1 MSHICGLFQNYLNIL
16 GGRLGRAV
24 NLVMLARSSYMKV
37 KEKMWEG
44 RGRPRKFRPGEAVEW
59 RLRAP
64 DNLLMEL
71 RICARVGKRSV
82 NDEIIARLLLSFN
95 YQPGLPVIKTAEAE
109 KLISLAVKFEEWLGQ
124 LLDTGEAEHEEIK
137 ATKTQS
143 EQLWMWR
150 DGERI
155 LLPGKTTGYSMR
167 IPENLAE
174 EIRVMARV
182 HKRSLNDEMLTRLM
196 NTLGYFTGRILDQNE
211 DTQALKVLCMEFE
224 VFLKDRISE
233 AEKGELPWDKD
244 SHL

>member
-1 MSHICGLFQNYLNIL
+1 
-16 GGRLGRAV
+16 
-24 NLVMLARSSYMKV
+24 MKV

-82 NDEIIARLLLSFN
+82 NDEIIARLLLSLN
-95 YQPGLPVIKTAEAE
+95 YQPGHPVIKTAEAE
-109 KLISLAVKFEEWLGQ
+109 RLISLAVKFEEWLGQ
-124 LLDTGEAEHEEIK
+124 LLDGSGAGIDENTVQETHA
-137 ATKTQS
+137 

-150 DGERI
+150 EGERV

-174 EIRVMARV
+174 EIRTMARV

-196 NTLGYFTGRILDQNE
+196 NTLGYFTERILDQNE
-211 DTQALKVLCMEFE
+211 DAQALKVLCMEFE
-224 VFLKDRISE
+224 FFLKERISD
-233 AEKGELPWDKD
+233 AEKSELPWDKN
-244 SHL
+244 SSQ

>member
-1 MSHICGLFQNYLNIL
+1 
-16 GGRLGRAV
+16 
-24 NLVMLARSSYMKV
+24 MKV

-82 NDEIIARLLLSFN
+82 NDEIIARLLLSLN
-95 YQPGLPVIKTAEAE
+95 YQPGHPVIKTAEAE
-109 KLISLAVKFEEWLGQ
+109 RLISLAVKFEEWLGQ
-124 LLDTGEAEHEEIK
+124 LLDRSGAGIDENTVQDVHA
-137 ATKTQS
+137 

-150 DGERI
+150 EGERV

-174 EIRVMARV
+174 EIRTMARV

-196 NTLGYFTGRILDQNE
+196 NTLGYFTERILDQNE
-211 DTQALKVLCMEFE
+211 DAQALKVLCMEFE
-224 VFLKDRISE
+224 VFLKERISD
-233 AEKGELPWDKD
+233 AEKSELPWDKN
-244 SHL
+244 SSQ

>member
-1 MSHICGLFQNYLNIL
+1 
-16 GGRLGRAV
+16 
-24 NLVMLARSSYMKV
+24 MKV
-37 KEKMWEG
+37 KEKMLEG

-82 NDEIIARLLLSFN
+82 NDEIIARLLLSLN
-95 YQPGLPVIKTAEAE
+95 YQPGHPVIKTAEAE
-109 KLISLAVKFEEWLGQ
+109 KLISLAVKFEQWLGQ
-124 LLDTGEAEHEEIK
+124 LLDAGVDKHEEK
-137 ATKTQS
+137 NNSPSQA
-143 EQLWMWR
+143 EQLWVWR
-150 DGERI
+150 EGERV

-196 NTLGYFTGRILDQNE
+196 NTLGYFTERILEQNE
-211 DTQALKVLCMEFE
+211 DAQALKVLCMEFE
-224 VFLKDRISE
+224 VFLKEKISD
-233 AEKGELPWDKD
+233 AEKGPLPWEKD
-244 SHL
+244 GLK

>member
-1 MSHICGLFQNYLNIL
+1 
-16 GGRLGRAV
+16 
-24 NLVMLARSSYMKV
+24 MKV

-82 NDEIIARLLLSFN
+82 NDEIIARLLLSLN
-95 YQPGLPVIKTAEAE
+95 YQPGHPVIKTAEAE
-109 KLISLAVKFEEWLGQ
+109 RLISLAVKFEEWLGQ
-124 LLDTGEAEHEEIK
+124 LLDDSGSGIDENNGNEIH
-137 ATKTQS
+137 A

-150 DGERI
+150 EGERV

-174 EIRVMARV
+174 EIRTMARV

-196 NTLGYFTGRILDQNE
+196 NTLGYFTERILDQNE
-211 DTQALKVLCMEFE
+211 DAQALKVLCMEFE
-224 VFLKDRISE
+224 VFLKEKISD
-233 AEKGELPWDKD
+233 AEKGDLPWDKNTPQ
-244 SHL
+244 

>member
-1 MSHICGLFQNYLNIL
+1 
-16 GGRLGRAV
+16 
-24 NLVMLARSSYMKV
+24 MKV

-82 NDEIIARLLLSFN
+82 NDEIIARLLLSLN
-95 YQPGLPVIKTAEAE
+95 YQLGHPVIKTAEAE
-109 KLISLAVKFEEWLGQ
+109 RLISLAVKFEEWLGQ
-124 LLDTGEAEHEEIK
+124 LLDGSGAGIDE
-137 ATKTQS
+137 KTVQDVHA

-150 DGERI
+150 EGGRV

-174 EIRVMARV
+174 EIRTMARV

-196 NTLGYFTGRILDQNE
+196 NTLGYFTERILDQNE
-211 DTQALKVLCMEFE
+211 DAQALKVLCMEFE
-224 VFLKDRISE
+224 VFLKERISD
-233 AEKGELPWDKD
+233 AEKSELPWDKN
-244 SHL
+244 SSQ

>member
-1 MSHICGLFQNYLNIL
+1 
-16 GGRLGRAV
+16 
-24 NLVMLARSSYMKV
+24 
-37 KEKMWEG
+37 MWEG

-82 NDEIIARLLLSFN
+82 NDEIIARLLLSLN
-95 YQPGLPVIKTAEAE
+95 YQTGHPVIKTAEAE
-109 KLISLAVKFEEWLGQ
+109 RLISLAVKFEDWLGQ
-124 LLDTGEAEHEEIK
+124 LLDDSGAGIDENNGNETHA
-137 ATKTQS
+137 

-150 DGERI
+150 EGERV

-174 EIRVMARV
+174 EIRTMARV

-196 NTLGYFTGRILDQNE
+196 NTLGYFTERILDQNE
-211 DTQALKVLCMEFE
+211 DAQALKVLCMEFE
-224 VFLKDRISE
+224 VFLKEKISD
-233 AEKGELPWDKD
+233 AEKGDLPWDKKTAQ
-244 SHL
+244 